1 MWVDGSA
8 ENKANSAPLE
18 LELRLSLAMYIQ
30 GKSPPLKQCSI
41 CYLMCMPHNIHV
53 IARYQ
58 ELVRVELLQLQ
69 VHGIPGDGIQEELII
84 MVVRQGNLREQT
96 PNNQN

>member
-1 MWVDGSA
+1 
-8 ENKANSAPLE
+8 
-18 LELRLSLAMYIQ
+18 
-30 GKSPPLKQCSI
+30 
-41 CYLMCMPHNIHV
+41 MPHNIHV

-84 MVVRQGNLREQT
+84 MVVRQGNLREQST
-96 PNNQN
+96 NDGIIIRIHINFLHSKTSTIRAGVAELVLGCSCKEWC